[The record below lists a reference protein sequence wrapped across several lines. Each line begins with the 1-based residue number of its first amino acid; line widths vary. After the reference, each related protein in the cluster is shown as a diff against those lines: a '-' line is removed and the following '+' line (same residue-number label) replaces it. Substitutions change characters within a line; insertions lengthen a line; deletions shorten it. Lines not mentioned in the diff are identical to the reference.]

1 MAEKSAA
8 KSNAGN
14 GKDKKWFVFRT
25 FSGKE
30 RRVLR
35 LLQKIIE
42 EEGLQDKV
50 GEILVPTR
58 TVPKIRKGKRI
69 LEEKPIFRGYI
80 LIEMEPDPDVIQK
93 LTSIGSLRAL
103 MAHNELISLSDE
115 EVERIKHTVEIEQ
128 QKKEQEVP
136 FLKGE
141 VVRVVDGPFSDFTGK
156 VEEVYPER
164 GKLKVLVNIFGR
176 TTPVV
181 LDFLQ
186 VERV

>member
-1 MAEKSAA
+1 MAEK
-8 KSNAGN
+8 NGN
-14 GKDKKWFVFRT
+14 GKGSKRKWFVFRT

-30 RRVLR
+30 KRVRR
-35 LLQKIIE
+35 LLDKIIE
-42 EEGLQDKV
+42 EQGLQGKV
-50 GEILVPTR
+50 GEILIPTR

-93 LTSIGSLRAL
+93 LTSVGSIRAL
-103 MAHNELISLSDE
+103 MAHNELISLSEE
-115 EVERIKHTVEIEQ
+115 EVERIKQTVEIEQ

-141 VVRVVDGPFSDFTGK
+141 TVRVVDGPFSDFTGK
-156 VEEVYPER
+156 VEEVYPDR

>member
-1 MAEKSAA
+1 MAEK
-8 KSNAGN
+8 NGN
-14 GKDKKWFVFRT
+14 GKGSKRKWFVFRT

-30 RRVLR
+30 KRVRR
-35 LLQKIIE
+35 LLDKIIE
-42 EEGLQDKV
+42 EQGLQDKV
-50 GEILVPTR
+50 GEILIPTR

-93 LTSIGSLRAL
+93 LTSVGSIRAL
-103 MAHNELISLSDE
+103 MAHNELISLSEE
-115 EVERIKHTVEIEQ
+115 EVERIKQTVEIEQ

-141 VVRVVDGPFSDFTGK
+141 IVRVVDGPFSDFTGK
-156 VEEVYPER
+156 VEEVYPDR

>member
-1 MAEKSAA
+1 MAEKS
-8 KSNAGN
+8 GN
-14 GKDKKWFVFRT
+14 GKGAKRKWFVFRT

-30 RRVLR
+30 KRVRR
-35 LLQKIIE
+35 LLDKIIE
-42 EEGLQDKV
+42 EQGLQDKV
-50 GEILVPTR
+50 GEILIPTR

-93 LTSIGSLRAL
+93 LTSVGSIRAL

-115 EVERIKHTVEIEQ
+115 EVERIKQTVEIEQ

-141 VVRVVDGPFSDFTGK
+141 IVRVVDGPFSDFTGK

>member
-1 MAEKSAA
+1 MAEK
-8 KSNAGN
+8 NGN
-14 GKDKKWFVFRT
+14 GKGSKRKWFVFRT

-30 RRVLR
+30 KRVRR
-35 LLQKIIE
+35 LLDKIIE
-42 EEGLQDKV
+42 EQGLQDKV
-50 GEILVPTR
+50 GEILIPTR

-93 LTSIGSLRAL
+93 LTSVGSIRAL
-103 MAHNELISLSDE
+103 MAHNELISLSEE
-115 EVERIKHTVEIEQ
+115 EVERIKETVEIEQ

-141 VVRVVDGPFSDFTGK
+141 TVRVVDGPFSDFTGK
-156 VEEVYPER
+156 VEEVYPDR